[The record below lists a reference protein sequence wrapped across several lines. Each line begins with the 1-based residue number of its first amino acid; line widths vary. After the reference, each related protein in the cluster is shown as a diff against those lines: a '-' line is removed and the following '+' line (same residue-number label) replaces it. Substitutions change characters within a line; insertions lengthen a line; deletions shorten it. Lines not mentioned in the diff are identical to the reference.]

1 MVCGGHTKRCLG
13 TTWFIEGF
21 TLTDV
26 MALILSRRVSSL
38 WFDNNSN
45 SQFYVSVYTYNCLH
59 RLKTIPYI

>member
-13 TTWFIEGF
+13 TIWFIEGF

-45 SQFYVSVYTYNCLH
+45 SQFYVSVYTYNCLR